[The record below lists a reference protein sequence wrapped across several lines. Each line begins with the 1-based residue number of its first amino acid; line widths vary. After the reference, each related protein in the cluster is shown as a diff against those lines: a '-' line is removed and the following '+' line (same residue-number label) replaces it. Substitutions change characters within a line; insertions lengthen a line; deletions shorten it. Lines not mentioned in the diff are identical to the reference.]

1 MKLNFEWDEEKA
13 RANLK
18 KHRVSFDEDH
28 REHFHRMPVQ
38 DHPGRLTIER
48 PRLRYIAS
56 ALLNKV
62 TTSVQRRLYRT
73 QFAHTYRQLP
83 KRQPHR
89 SGNFMKKPMARVK
102 ELESTDM
109 RIEYDFR
116 KGVRGKHS
124 KAMQAGYTITIH
136 KADGTTM
143 VKDVMPKEGAV
154 VLEPEI
160 QAYFPDS
167 DSVNRT
173 LRCLIPLL
181 PQKRRARTKKS

>member
-1 MKLNFEWDEEKA
+1 MEGTVM
-13 RANLK
+13 RA
-18 KHRVSFDEDH
+18 
-28 REHFHRMPVQ
+28 
-38 DHPGRLTIER
+38 
-48 PRLRYIAS
+48 
-56 ALLNKV
+56 
-62 TTSVQRRLYRT
+62 
-73 QFAHTYRQLP
+73 
-83 KRQPHR
+83 
-89 SGNFMKKPMARVK
+89 
-102 ELESTDM
+102 
-109 RIEYDFR
+109 EYDFR
-116 KGVRGKHS
+116 RGVRGKHS

-181 PQKRRARTKKS
+181 SQKRRAKAKKA